1 MPTAPTTVDAGSL
14 ASRLRLSVTRVSR
27 TLRREG
33 AGAEISPTLMSALAT
48 VERHGPMTVGELAT
62 HEQVQKPTVTRIVA
76 ALLERD
82 LIARTQDPL
91 DGRISWLEATGQG
104 RRLLQRIRRRR
115 DEYLAARLKRLSP
128 EELETLER
136 AAELLER
143 LTEAGP

>member
-1 MPTAPTTVDAGSL
+1 MPTAPTTMDAGSL

-82 LIARTQDPL
+82 LIARTPDPL
-91 DGRISWLEATGQG
+91 DGRISWLNTTGQG

-128 EELETLER
+128 NELETLER

-143 LTEAGP
+143 LTEVGP

>member
-1 MPTAPTTVDAGSL
+1 MPTAPTAMDAGSL

-82 LIARTQDPL
+82 LIARTPDPL
-91 DGRISWLEATGQG
+91 DGRISWLKTTGQG

-128 EELETLER
+128 NELETLER

-143 LTEAGP
+143 LTEVGP